1 MHSAGSSNAPE
12 PGDCQPD
19 QCVPEGG
26 LRDTRTRSRIAGLTP
41 NARSSQSV
49 VGMKPSEGSG
59 KEGDMSVGRL
69 GARLLIGGL
78 FIGHGTQKIFGWFG
92 GPGRAGTEAMMEHI
106 DMRPA
111 KVHALL
117 AGTTETVGGTLLAA
131 GLATP
136 LASAALT
143 GVMTTAIRKVHLPNG
158 PWAANGGWEYNAVLI
173 GAVTALAETGP
184 GELSLDH
191 LLRTERSGPLWAL
204 ASLATGV
211 STAFLTMAAGG
222 RSRPTLTDAPTPA
235 VAPPKDDGVAGD
247 PATAGT

>member
-1 MHSAGSSNAPE
+1 
-12 PGDCQPD
+12 
-19 QCVPEGG
+19 
-26 LRDTRTRSRIAGLTP
+26 
-41 NARSSQSV
+41 
-49 VGMKPSEGSG
+49 MKPSEGSG

-211 STAFLTMAAGG
+211 GTAFLTMAAGG

-235 VAPPKDDGVAGD
+235 VASPKDDGVAGD